1 MSPALRR
8 IRDIFWVGAG
18 TGAAALGT
26 LVGVRV
32 LTQYVSP
39 ANYGVISLALGMSTL
54 VSNLVSAP
62 LTQAAIHYYPL
73 YSSDAGIFAL
83 RDALVRCFR
92 KCLPWILVAAVLGG
106 IWYSGFGGGHAL
118 TVVLLL
124 LLFAAECVR
133 TVNLSMLN
141 AARKHRQY
149 NIWAAIDAWLRPLV
163 ATAVVLTVGS
173 SADAVLASYVL
184 VAFALVAVFSRGTW
198 PKGVARERETA
209 QAQRLDLTLWAYAM
223 PLIPLGLLGWASS
236 LGDRYIIG
244 ATLGVH
250 DAGLYAAVYGLS
262 YNPFMIVNGGAEQ
275 ALRPVF
281 QTAVSQ
287 GNHTHARGV
296 LRLWLLSV
304 GLACACGV
312 AIFALGHR
320 LIAHYLLSAQ
330 FREVSYLMPWIALGY
345 AIRCISYVFER
356 ICYGYGR
363 TWRVLVI
370 QGCAAGSA
378 LVITPIAILNFGLLG
393 AACAVPVCFTVQA
406 LVAIVLAR
414 RTMREAIQGETP
426 EQGVPVLRPATP

>member
-26 LVGVRV
+26 LVGVRL

-73 YSSDAGIFAL
+73 YSSDAGVFEL
-83 RDALVRCFR
+83 RDALIRSFR
-92 KCLPWILVAAVLGG
+92 KCLPWVLAAAILGG
-106 IWYSGFGGGHAL
+106 VWYSGWGGGHAL

-149 NIWAAIDAWLRPLV
+149 NVWAAIDAWLRPVV
-163 ATAVVLTVGS
+163 ATAVVLTIGG
-173 SADAVLASYVL
+173 SADAVLGSYVV
-184 VAFALVAVFSRGTW
+184 VAFALVAIFSRGTW
-198 PKGVARERETA
+198 PKGVTRERKTA
-209 QAQRLDLTLWAYAM
+209 EAPRLDLTLWAYAM

-262 YNPFMIVNGGAEQ
+262 YNPFMIINGGAEQ

-287 GNHTHARGV
+287 GNHAHARGV
-296 LRLWLLSV
+296 LRRWLLLV
-304 GLACACGV
+304 GLACTCGV
-312 AIFALGHR
+312 AIFAVGHR
-320 LIAHYLLSAQ
+320 LIAHFLLSAQ

-370 QGCAAGSA
+370 QACAAGSA
-378 LVITPIAILNFGLLG
+378 LVITPLAILNFGLLG
-393 AACAVPVCFTVQA
+393 AACAVPVCFAVQA

-414 RTMREAIQGETP
+414 RTLREATCGETP
-426 EQGVPVLRPATP
+426 QQGVPVLRPATP